1 MNKERS
7 RDRKP
12 DRSVSQKPDRPV
24 SQKSVG
30 KPINIIEFKRPDPI
44 HQIDERREKSRLSTR
59 ISGMAKTSGWGGY
72 ASIPQLNPQFV
83 PQVSVPRVPVPM
95 DSENIDVSKQSERA
109 PSVNI
114 ASKKRVI
121 APTRRVAK
129 IDKIR
134 EMSPEKSVVS
144 SESNSKYFGYLNQIK
159 NNLHFSIFHF
169 LNFTL

>member
-1 MNKERS
+1 
-7 RDRKP
+7 
-12 DRSVSQKPDRPV
+12 
-24 SQKSVG
+24 
-30 KPINIIEFKRPDPI
+30 
-44 HQIDERREKSRLSTR
+44 
-59 ISGMAKTSGWGGY
+59 MAKTSGWGGY

-114 ASKKRVI
+114 ASKKKVL

-159 NNLHFSIFHF
+159 NNLHFSIFPGLMRF
-169 LNFTL
+169 AIKGRGFGAALLRKFINKPFVS